1 MTQPPSTTELADIA
15 RELDAGD
22 PLAHWRDEF
31 VIDDPDLAYLDGN
44 SLGMTPRRTVHRLHE
59 VVNDEWA
66 GGLITSWEHW
76 LDLPLVVGDE
86 LAPLIGAGPGEV
98 VVHDSTSVNLYQLL
112 HIAVGVVTDCA
123 AVVVSA
129 GEFPTDR
136 YLVDAVAEAHKLGI
150 SHDIDA
156 AIAGQLGPV
165 VMVLSLVDYRSA
177 EVADMAA
184 ITASIRAH
192 GGHVIW
198 DLSHAVGVLDV
209 DLHRCQADFA
219 VGCTY
224 KFLNGG
230 PGAPGFSYM
239 SQALLDATRNGPQQP
254 IPGWFAQAD
263 QFRMDEP
270 RRARHDIGRLLI
282 GTPNILSLTGTRC
295 GVELTAMAGIGA
307 IAAKARSITDFAITA
322 ADAYGLDV
330 ASPRD
335 SDRRG
340 GHVSIRHR
348 EAERLTAALFAEH
361 QVLADYRD
369 PDLIRLGCSPLTT
382 RYVDVVRAVGAI
394 SDLAG

>member
-1 MTQPPSTTELADIA
+1 MSTNDDLLDHA
-15 RELDAGD
+15 RQLDTAD

-66 GGLITSWEHW
+66 GGLISSWGHW
-76 LDLPLVVGDE
+76 LDLPMVIGDE
-86 LAPLIGAGPGEV
+86 LAPLIGAVAGEV

-112 HIAVGVVTDCA
+112 HIAV
-123 AVVVSA
+123 AVVEGCTTIVVPT

-136 YLVDAVAEAHKLGI
+136 YLVDAVAETHNLKV
-150 SHDIDA
+150 SHAVDD
-156 AIAGQLGPV
+156 AIAGRLGPV
-165 VMVLSLVDYRSA
+165 VVVMSLVDYRSA

-184 ITASIRAH
+184 ITAAVQNA
-192 GGHVIW
+192 GGTVIW
-198 DLSHAVGVLDV
+198 DLSHAVGVLEV
-209 DLHRCQADFA
+209 NLNHCNVDFA

-239 SQALLDATRNGPQQP
+239 STRALDATRNGPQQP

-270 RRARHDIGRLLI
+270 RRPRDDIGRLLI
-282 GTPNILSLTGTRC
+282 GTPGILGLTATRC
-295 GVELTAMAGIGA
+295 GVELTATAGISA
-307 IAAKARSITDFAITA
+307 IAAKARAITDFVIEI
-322 ADAYGLDV
+322 ADAHGLDV

-335 SDRRG
+335 AQRRG
-340 GHVSIRHR
+340 GHVSIRHAS
-348 EAERLTAALFAEH
+348 AEQITADLAAAH
-361 QVLADYRD
+361 SVLADYRD

-382 RYVDVVRAVGAI
+382 RYVDVARAVNAI
-394 SDLAG
+394 AALTA